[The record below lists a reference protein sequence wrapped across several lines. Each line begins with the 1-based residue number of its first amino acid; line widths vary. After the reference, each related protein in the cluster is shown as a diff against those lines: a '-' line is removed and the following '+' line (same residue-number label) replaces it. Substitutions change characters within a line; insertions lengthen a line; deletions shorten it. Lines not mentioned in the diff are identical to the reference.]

1 MNAKSGMRN
10 AELQWEVDS
19 GMGLALAFRIPH
31 SALRTGRGGAGR

>member
-1 MNAKSGMRN
+1 MSAECGVWS
-10 AELQWEVDS
+10 AELKWKVDS